1 MRGWEPHAHRQG
13 PRRRGVDGYVARFDA
28 TDPKIALKRD
38 HTLRVAALAE
48 QIAATVPELAAPED
62 VDLAWLLG
70 LLHDVGRFEQVR
82 HYGTFSDA
90 DSTSHALL
98 GAKVL
103 FDGLDGAAPT
113 IRDYVDDASEDN
125 LLRTAVSLHSSWRLP
140 PDLSARTRALC
151 EVLRDADKAD
161 ILKVN
166 CTSPV
171 EDIYPFGREAL
182 LKSVAFAGGH
192 VVVLAPLHHSARC
205 AHHPA
210 DVLLGHVCFAWEL
223 AYPESLRI
231 VARQG
236 YVFQMM
242 ERPWVRDDTRREFV
256 RMEDELKGYMRE
268 KGVLPEA

>member
-1 MRGWEPHAHRQG
+1 MRIDRDRAAAAF
-13 PRRRGVDGYVARFDA
+13 DGYVARFDA

-82 HYGTFSDA
+82 RYGTFSDA

-140 PDLSARTRALC
+140 PDLSAHTRALC

-182 LKSVAFAGGH
+182 LASELSPEATSWFWR
-192 VVVLAPLHHSARC
+192 HSTIPRAAR
-205 AHHPA
+205 HHPA